1 MIGLYII
8 IILVIIIVLTLKKSK
23 YDKSNYKKESGN
35 GFFAVMM
42 DKGKYGE
49 YLSLNIL
56 EKIKGEH
63 RILTNVYLPK
73 ENGETTEIDL
83 IYLHETGI
91 YVLESKNYSGWIFG
105 DEKSKYWM
113 QTLKNGQKEKFYNP
127 IKQNNTH
134 IKYLIKLLK
143 VDEKLVKSIIVFSE
157 RCIIKKMEVHSE
169 NVKVINRYTLNKTI
183 EKLISNSPK
192 VFAAG
197 EIIELYYELKSY
209 ICVSKDVKENHI
221 KQIEEKQNLKCNSM
235 NSGLIKENIKSKNI
249 DREIINNVE
258 EIKLVEKEINN
269 ESEMEEKQ
277 DKVTIDI
284 NRNYVSIG
292 NLVTRKIREKLDESG
307 GHASI
312 KLFRGDS
319 CEISYDSNK
328 NGLVSP
334 KIPVPDQLTWESF
347 NAAVEV
353 VINNGGKAPKGSA
366 RSKGA
371 RLGNDKLPMNSVEGY
386 VAHKVHGVKEGQSA
400 FGPGFVIYAILDWA
414 GICNNEKGF
423 LTIKPSF
430 LMELEES
437 RIEKKS
443 I

>member
-1 MIGLYII
+1 MVGLYII
-8 IILVIIIVLTLKKSK
+8 IILVIVIAIALKKSK

-35 GFFAVMM
+35 GFFGVMM

-49 YLSLNIL
+49 YLSFNIL

-73 ENGETTEIDL
+73 ENGETTEVDL

-113 QTLKNGQKEKFYNP
+113 QILKNKQKKKFYNP
-127 IKQNNTH
+127 IRQNNTH

-157 RCIIKKMEVHSE
+157 RCVIKKMEVHSE
-169 NVKVINRYTLNKTI
+169 NVKVINRYALNKTI
-183 EKLISNSPK
+183 EQLINNSPK
-192 VFAAG
+192 VFEAG

-209 ICVSKDVKENHI
+209 TCISEEMKAKHI
-221 KQIEEKQNLKCNSM
+221 KQIEEIQVSEINTKN
-235 NSGLIKENIKSKNI
+235 KSKNVN
-249 DREIINNVE
+249 REIINNAK
-258 EIKLVEKEINN
+258 EIKLVGKEVKEINN
-269 ESEMEEKQ
+269 VIEVVEKQ
-277 DKVTIDI
+277 DKVILDI
-284 NRNYVSIG
+284 NKNDVYIG
-292 NLVTRKIREKLDESG
+292 NLVTEKIREKLDESD

-319 CEISYDSNK
+319 CEISYDSNES
-328 NGLVSP
+328 GLVSP
-334 KIPVPDQLTWESF
+334 KIPVPDQLTWEVF
-347 NAAVEV
+347 DAAVEV

-371 RLGNDKLPMNSVEGY
+371 RLGNELLPMNSVEGY
-386 VAHKVHGVKEGQSA
+386 IAHKVHGVKEGQSA
-400 FGPGFVIYAILDWA
+400 FGPGFVIFAILDWA

-430 LMELEES
+430 LMELGES
-437 RIEKKS
+437 KNN
-443 I
+443 

>member
-1 MIGLYII
+1 MIELYII
-8 IILVIIIVLTLKKSK
+8 IILVIIISLTLKKSK

-35 GFFAVMM
+35 GFFGVMM

-49 YLSLNIL
+49 YLSFNIL

-209 ICVSKDVKENHI
+209 TCVSKDVKENHI

-258 EIKLVEKEINN
+258 EIRLVEK
-269 ESEMEEKQ
+269 
-277 DKVTIDI
+277 
-284 NRNYVSIG
+284 
-292 NLVTRKIREKLDESG
+292 KLIMKMKLQKSN
-307 GHASI
+307 I
-312 KLFRGDS
+312 K
-319 CEISYDSNK
+319 
-328 NGLVSP
+328 
-334 KIPVPDQLTWESF
+334 
-347 NAAVEV
+347 
-353 VINNGGKAPKGSA
+353 
-366 RSKGA
+366 
-371 RLGNDKLPMNSVEGY
+371 
-386 VAHKVHGVKEGQSA
+386 
-400 FGPGFVIYAILDWA
+400 
-414 GICNNEKGF
+414 
-423 LTIKPSF
+423 
-430 LMELEES
+430 
-437 RIEKKS
+437 
-443 I
+443 